1 VSVPDAETRAGLRAS
16 AARAAALNALT
27 TIGGAELYALLDA
40 LEEAERRLGECE
52 DAFEAAAARA
62 DELELMRQHEG
73 WYERGEY
80 RSGHAGAAG
89 GGAGP
94 GGEASTDTSPSWRD
108 DPSVVPLSPGPTED
122 PTTDWSGQVGLA
134 DFTAGT
140 YPACREHGAMLRMT
154 SNNPAVY
161 RCDAC
166 GAGAEVAR

>member
-1 VSVPDAETRAGLRAS
+1 MTPDEL
-16 AARAAALNALT
+16 AREKRKGCWCDGKRKPCEYHEGYEDGFAD
-27 TIGGAELYALLDA
+27 LLDA

-94 GGEASTDTSPSWRD
+94 GEEPTD
-108 DPSVVPLSPGPTED
+108 
-122 PTTDWSGQVGLA
+122 
-134 DFTAGT
+134 GT
-140 YPACREHGAMLRMT
+140 VDLMGG
-154 SNNPAVY
+154 VW
-161 RCDAC
+161 
-166 GAGAEVAR
+166 